1 MGMLSLAGFIV
12 LALAIYAVYDFGR
25 RVLVLLFSI
34 AATLESVNREIR
46 GLRSDCSRGA

>member
-1 MGMLSLAGFIV
+1 MISAAEFIM
-12 LALAIYAVYDFGR
+12 LALAPYAIYAFGR
-25 RVLVLLFSI
+25 KVLVLLFPI